1 MTLHDAGQRALRQ
14 YIEAIERLNEE
25 KKALSAEIADKF
37 SEARGAG
44 FDPKIMRAVI
54 KLRTKTQDERDEA
67 EALLH
72 TYLMAV
78 ESFDTTPIGEY
89 LKEAAE

>member
-25 KKALSAEIADKF
+25 KKAIASDIAEKF
-37 SEARGAG
+37 SEAKGAG

-54 KLRTKTQDERDEA
+54 KLRTKTPDERAEA
-67 EALLH
+67 EALLDA
-72 TYLMAV
+72 YLHAV
-78 ESFDTTPIGEY
+78 EDFSVTPMGAY
-89 LKEAAE
+89 MQAAE

>member
-25 KKALSAEIADKF
+25 KKASAADIADKF
-37 SEARGAG
+37 AEAKGAG
-44 FDPKIMRAVI
+44 FDPKIMRQVL

-67 EALLH
+67 EALLD
-72 TYLMAV
+72 TYLHAI
-78 ESFDTTPIGEY
+78 EGWDQTPMGQY
-89 LKEAAE
+89 SEAAE